1 MKGTLLQRSCLT
13 FIYVRPSFLPLS
25 ALGGGVVGG
34 CTPSLGGEF
43 LLSLSNVKNCI
54 EECLGSFVLDGLNCD
69 VVVFVLASIVKQ
81 PLPSPMFI
89 LTAVKPEEVK

>member
-1 MKGTLLQRSCLT
+1 M
-13 FIYVRPSFLPLS
+13 
-25 ALGGGVVGG
+25 
-34 CTPSLGGEF
+34 PSLGGEF